1 MDCLPIGGNRILRMK
16 LRVADRFSSV
26 SSGGET
32 VKPNGVSKMS
42 IGKKSELRAM
52 APSKTAFSR
61 LQIVA
66 FCSAVAVL
74 FAASVA
80 TPQTAAYAQG
90 FPSVDQSRQEAIV
103 RSSITVLNEIMAI
116 PLSGIPTTMLA
127 DAQGVAIIPNVIR
140 GGFVVGARHGRGVL
154 LVREQSGLWHAP
166 VFITLTGGN
175 IGWQAGVQST
185 DVILVFRSRR
195 SVDGIMAGK
204 FTIGADAA
212 AAAGP
217 VGRQASA
224 ATDRT
229 LNAEILSYSRSRG
242 LFAGVAL
249 DGSMIQV
256 DGLATA
262 TFYPRVGPGQE
273 IVVPES
279 AQQLTA
285 LVASLANNTGTV
297 VTPAPTRPPMA
308 PQLVTKNTETQQR
321 HLAQAAISMY
331 ELLDDAWRSHLAMP
345 AEIFNHTGHPAVE
358 SLRPPLDRFNAVAV
372 NPQFQALAS
381 RPEFQST
388 HALLK
393 QYAASLTETP
403 AALQLPPPPQ

>member
-1 MDCLPIGGNRILRMK
+1 
-16 LRVADRFSSV
+16 
-26 SSGGET
+26 
-32 VKPNGVSKMS
+32 MS
-42 IGKKSELRAM
+42 ISK
-52 APSKTAFSR
+52 PSQAAYAGHAKRAFSGLHR
-61 LQIVA
+61 LANVP
-66 FCSAVAVL
+66 VWGLL
-74 FAASVA
+74 FLAMVA
-80 TPQTAAYAQG
+80 TEPVWVHAQG
-90 FPSVDQSRQEAIV
+90 FPPAEQNRQEAIV

-116 PLSGIPTTMLA
+116 PLSGIPTSMLA
-127 DAQGVAIIPNVIR
+127 DAHGVAIIPNVIR

-154 LVREQSGLWHAP
+154 LVRDPMGPWHAP

-217 VGRQASA
+217 VGRQAGA
-224 ATDRT
+224 ATDRN

-256 DGLATA
+256 DNQATF
-262 TFYPRVGPGQE
+262 TFYPRIGPNQE
-273 IVVPES
+273 VVVPDS

-285 LVASLANNTGTV
+285 LVASLAANTGTV
-297 VTPAPTRPPMA
+297 ETPQPLQQPMS
-308 PQLVTKNTETQQR
+308 PQGLLKSTESQQR
-321 HLAQAAISMY
+321 QLAQAAISMY
-331 ELLDDAWRSHLAMP
+331 DLLDDQWRSFLAMP
-345 AEIFNHTGHPAVE
+345 AEIFNHTGHPAPE
-358 SLRPPLDRFNAVAV
+358 TLRPVIERFDSVAT
-372 NPQFQALAS
+372 NPQFQSLAT

-388 HALLK
+388 HAMLK
-393 QYAASLTETP
+393 QYFASLTESP
-403 AALQLPPPPQ
+403 SQLQLPPPPQ

>member
-1 MDCLPIGGNRILRMK
+1 MGYLSSLK
-16 LRVADRFSSV
+16 LRVSGRFSGLSP
-26 SSGGET
+26 GGET
-32 VKPNGVSKMS
+32 VESNGVSKMS
-42 IGKKSELRAM
+42 IDPK
-52 APSKTAFSR
+52 SKTKS
-61 LQIVA
+61 L
-66 FCSAVAVL
+66 VAVSTKRSASQI
-74 FAASVA
+74 AAVYSAIAVLSLAFGVNQPAIA
-80 TPQTAAYAQG
+80 TAQG
-90 FPSVDQSRQEAIV
+90 FPNVDQSRQDAIV

-116 PLSGIPTTMLA
+116 PLSGIPTSMLA
-127 DAQGVAIIPNVIR
+127 DAHGVAIIPNVIR

-217 VGRQASA
+217 VGRQAGA

-256 DGLATA
+256 DGLATS
-262 TFYPRVGPGQE
+262 TFYPRVGPNQE
-273 IVVPES
+273 VVVPES
-279 AQQLTA
+279 AQQLTS
-285 LVASLANNTGTV
+285 LVASLANNAGIV
-297 VTPAPTRPPMA
+297 ATPEPMRPPVA
-308 PQLVTKNTETQQR
+308 PQLTTKTAENQQR
-321 HLAQAAISMY
+321 HLAQAALSMY
-331 ELLDDAWRSHLAMP
+331 ELLDDQWRSHLAMP
-345 AEIFNHTGHPAVE
+345 AEVFNHTGHPTVQ
-358 SLRPPLDRFNAVAV
+358 SLQPVVDRFNAVAT
-372 NPQFQALAS
+372 NPQFQSLAV

-393 QYAASLTETP
+393 QYVASLTETP
-403 AALQLPPPPQ
+403 SALQLPPPPQ

>member
-1 MDCLPIGGNRILRMK
+1 
-16 LRVADRFSSV
+16 
-26 SSGGET
+26 
-32 VKPNGVSKMS
+32 MS
-42 IGKKSELRAM
+42 IGKKSE
-52 APSKTAFSR
+52 TASLVRVRNDRSAIGTEAIHSVIALLSFAFVSI
-61 LQIVA
+61 LSTVA
-66 FCSAVAVL
+66 N
-74 FAASVA
+74 
-80 TPQTAAYAQG
+80 AQG
-90 FPSVDQSRQEAIV
+90 FPAVDQSRQEAVV

-116 PLSGIPTTMLA
+116 PLSGIPTSMLA

-185 DVILVFRSRR
+185 DVVLVFRSRR

-256 DGLATA
+256 DGLATS
-262 TFYPRVGPGQE
+262 TFYPRIGPNQE
-273 IVVPES
+273 VVVPES

-285 LVASLANNTGTV
+285 LVASLANNAGIV
-297 VTPAPTRPPMA
+297 ATPELMRPPVA
-308 PQLVTKNTETQQR
+308 PELATKNAENQQR
-321 HLAQAAISMY
+321 HLAQAALSMY
-331 ELLDDAWRSHLAMP
+331 ELLDDQWRAHLAMP
-345 AEIFNHTGHPAVE
+345 AEIFNHTGHPTAQALQPVV
-358 SLRPPLDRFNAVAV
+358 DRFNAVAT
-372 NPQFQALAS
+372 NPQFQSLAV

-393 QYAASLTETP
+393 QYFASLTETP
-403 AALQLPPPPQ
+403 SPLQLPPPPQ

>member
-1 MDCLPIGGNRILRMK
+1 
-16 LRVADRFSSV
+16 
-26 SSGGET
+26 
-32 VKPNGVSKMS
+32 MS
-42 IGKKSELRAM
+42 IGKQWVIKPL
-52 APSKTAFSR
+52 
-61 LQIVA
+61 
-66 FCSAVAVL
+66 VAVKTDL
-74 FAASVA
+74 STSRTVAVYAVFAVVCLVFAANGSTVA
-80 TPQTAAYAQG
+80 HAQG
-90 FPSVDQSRQEAIV
+90 FPVGGFPVADQSRQEAIV

-116 PLSGIPTTMLA
+116 PLSGIPTSMLA

-185 DVILVFRSRR
+185 DVVLVFRSRR
-195 SVDGIMAGK
+195 SVEGIMAGK
-204 FTIGADAA
+204 FTVGADAA

-229 LNAEILSYSRSRG
+229 LSAEILSYSRSRG

-256 DGLATA
+256 DGLATS
-262 TFYPRVGPGQE
+262 TFYPRIGPNQE
-273 IVVPES
+273 VSVPES
-279 AQQLTA
+279 AQQLTT
-285 LVASLANNTGTV
+285 LVASLANNAGVLT
-297 VTPAPTRPPMA
+297 TPEPMQPPVAPPLT
-308 PQLVTKNTETQQR
+308 TKNAENQQR
-321 HLAQAAISMY
+321 HLAQAALSMY
-331 ELLDDAWRSHLAMP
+331 ELLDDQWRSHLAMP
-345 AEIFNHTGHPAVE
+345 AEIFNHTGHPTAQSLKPVVE
-358 SLRPPLDRFNAVAV
+358 RFNAVAT
-372 NPQFQALAS
+372 NPQFQSLAA

-393 QYAASLTETP
+393 QYVASLTESP
-403 AALQLPPPPQ
+403 ASLQLPPPPQ